1 MVLFQNDEKLKTP
14 NIIIKNPIYLSEIYR
29 IKNIKY
35 KINNANEDIYIQTP
49 YIYLKYLPSTM
60 DNNIESKYTL
70 DLYLNVKKNIKKVKK
85 DKSFQTSEDENEYDI
100 NIKNFYDF
108 IKKIHKIIKNKL
120 IKKNINV
127 NIKNKI
133 IEDYIDCIKEKDTI
147 NKDYKT
153 YCFRSK
159 IHSVNKKPYYKL
171 YDSNKNLLSNE
182 ELKINKLTRFIL
194 KLDNIWYYD
203 NTYGFNWYIVQIEIK
218 LPFNIDN
225 YYFNYNPNDKPIK
238 QNNIPPPPPPMLLSN
253 VSNNI
258 KKNITNSETNKINV
272 NKSINR
278 LVLTPNQL
286 LGQLQK
292 LKKINK

>member
-1 MVLFQNDEKLKTP
+1 MVLFQNDEKLKAT

-29 IKNIKY
+29 VRNIKY
-35 KINNANEDIYIQTP
+35 KINNTNEDIYIQTP
-49 YIYLKYLPSTM
+49 YMYLKYLPSTM

-70 DLYLNVKKNIKKVKK
+70 DLYLNVKKNIKKIKK
-85 DKSFQTSEDENEYDI
+85 DNSFQTSEDENEYDI
-100 NIKNFYDF
+100 NIKHFYDF
-108 IKKIHKIIKNKL
+108 IKKIHKIIKTKL

-159 IHSVNKKPYYKL
+159 IHSMNKKPYYKL

-182 ELKINKLTRFIL
+182 SLKINKLSRFIL
-194 KLDNIWYYD
+194 KLDNIWYYE
-203 NTYGFNWYIVQIEIK
+203 NTYGFNWYIVQAEIK
-218 LPFNIDN
+218 LPFNFDN
-225 YYFNYNPNDKPIK
+225 YYFNYNTNIIQSPR
-238 QNNIPPPPPPMLLSN
+238 QSNIPRPPPLLSN
-253 VSNNI
+253 LSNSVKTNIINDTYKNNI
-258 KKNITNSETNKINV
+258 NTNN
-272 NKSINR
+272 INR
-278 LVLTPNQL
+278 FTLTATQL
-286 LGQLQK
+286 LGQLNK